1 MKLIHPLIILR
12 ILSIILIIGGLSI
25 FCCIPI
31 ALIYQE
37 SFWTFIYSGLIS
49 GLLGLTAFIYT
60 RNEDMSQVSSR
71 DGYVAVTLSWLE
83 FSLLGCMPYL
93 FSGEIPNF
101 FNAFFESTS
110 GITTTGASI
119 LTNIEG
125 LPKSILFWRQLTH
138 WIGGIGIILLI
149 IIILPSLKIR
159 TQQFLTLESSLKE
172 KILPKTKSIG
182 LRLLYVYLILTFV
195 ETLLLWL
202 GEMDLF
208 DSVCHAFTTIATG
221 GFSTKND
228 SIASCSPYTQNVI
241 SVFMYLSGIS
251 FVLFYFIVK
260 KKFNKVYTNEE
271 LWFYTAIVLISGI
284 LVSITIIP
292 TMGTVSDAF
301 RTGFFQ
307 VISIITTTGL
317 ATSDFAQWP
326 DSSVLIIF
334 LLFFTGACAGSTSG
348 GLKMGRI
355 LVAFKNINMTFKRL
369 HHPKLV
375 QPIRYNGRRLSDK
388 ENHSIMSFVVLYVLI
403 FFLGAFVLLL
413 TGIDP
418 ITAVSSS
425 IASIGCVG
433 PALGTAGPMSN
444 FAHFPDSAKLF
455 MSLFMIIGRLEL
467 MSVFVLFSK
476 PFWRL

>member
-1 MKLIHPLIILR
+1 
-12 ILSIILIIGGLSI
+12 
-25 FCCIPI
+25 
-31 ALIYQE
+31 
-37 SFWTFIYSGLIS
+37 
-49 GLLGLTAFIYT
+49 
-60 RNEDMSQVSSR
+60 
-71 DGYVAVTLSWLE
+71 
-83 FSLLGCMPYL
+83 
-93 FSGEIPNF
+93 
-101 FNAFFESTS
+101 
-110 GITTTGASI
+110 
-119 LTNIEG
+119 
-125 LPKSILFWRQLTH
+125 
-138 WIGGIGIILLI
+138 
-149 IIILPSLKIR
+149 
-159 TQQFLTLESSLKE
+159 
-172 KILPKTKSIG
+172 
-182 LRLLYVYLILTFV
+182 
-195 ETLLLWL
+195 
-202 GEMDLF
+202 MDLF
-208 DSVCHAFTTIATG
+208 DSVCHAFTTISTG

-241 SVFMYLSGIS
+241 SVFMYLAGIS

-260 KKFNKVYTNEE
+260 KKFNKVINNEE
-271 LWFYTAIVLISGI
+271 LWFYTAIVLVSGI

-292 TMGTVSDAF
+292 TMGSVSDAF

-307 VISIITTTGL
+307 VLSIISTTGL
-317 ATSDFAQWP
+317 ATSDFAQWS

-355 LVAFKNINMTFKRL
+355 LVAFKNINVTFKRL
-369 HHPKLV
+369 HHPKLM

-455 MSLFMIIGRLEL
+455 MSLFMILGRLEL

>member
-1 MKLIHPLIILR
+1 
-12 ILSIILIIGGLSI
+12 
-25 FCCIPI
+25 
-31 ALIYQE
+31 
-37 SFWTFIYSGLIS
+37 
-49 GLLGLTAFIYT
+49 
-60 RNEDMSQVSSR
+60 
-71 DGYVAVTLSWLE
+71 
-83 FSLLGCMPYL
+83 MPYL
-93 FSGEIPNF
+93 FSGVIPDF

-125 LPKSILFWRQLTH
+125 SPKSILFWRQLTH

-182 LRLLYVYLILTFV
+182 LRLLYVYLTLTFA

-271 LWFYTAIVLISGI
+271 LWFYTAIVL
-284 LVSITIIP
+284 
-292 TMGTVSDAF
+292 
-301 RTGFFQ
+301 
-307 VISIITTTGL
+307 
-317 ATSDFAQWP
+317 
-326 DSSVLIIF
+326 
-334 LLFFTGACAGSTSG
+334 
-348 GLKMGRI
+348 
-355 LVAFKNINMTFKRL
+355 
-369 HHPKLV
+369 
-375 QPIRYNGRRLSDK
+375 
-388 ENHSIMSFVVLYVLI
+388 
-403 FFLGAFVLLL
+403 
-413 TGIDP
+413 
-418 ITAVSSS
+418 
-425 IASIGCVG
+425 
-433 PALGTAGPMSN
+433 
-444 FAHFPDSAKLF
+444 
-455 MSLFMIIGRLEL
+455 
-467 MSVFVLFSK
+467 
-476 PFWRL
+476 

>member
-12 ILSIILIIGGLSI
+12 ILGIILLIMGISI
-25 FCCIPI
+25 LCCIPI
-31 ALIYQE
+31 ALIYDE
-37 SFWTFIYSGLIS
+37 TIWPFVYSS
-49 GLLGLTAFIYT
+49 GIVIILGVAAFIST
-60 RNEDMSQVSSR
+60 RKEDMSQVSSR
-71 DGYVAVTLSWLE
+71 DGYVAVTLAWLE
-83 FSLLGCMPYL
+83 FSVLGCMPYL
-93 FSGEIPNF
+93 FSGAIPHF
-101 FNAFFESTS
+101 VNALFESTS

-119 LTNIEG
+119 LTEIES

-182 LRLLYVYLILTFV
+182 LRLLYVYLTFTLL

-260 KKFNKVYTNEE
+260 RKFNKIAHNEE
-271 LWFYTAIVLISGI
+271 LWLYTALVLVCGI

-292 TMGTVSDAF
+292 YMGSVSDAF
-301 RTGFFQ
+301 RHGFFQ

-326 DSSVLIIF
+326 DSSLLILF
-334 LLFFTGACAGSTSG
+334 LLFFSGACAGSTSG
-348 GLKMGRI
+348 GLKTGRI
-355 LVAFKNINMTFKRL
+355 LVVFKNINMVFKRL
-369 HHPKLV
+369 HHPKVV
-375 QPIRYNGRRLSDK
+375 QPIRVNGRKLTEK
-388 ENHSIMSFVVLYVLI
+388 ENHSIMSFVVLYIIV
-403 FFLGAFVLLL
+403 FFIGSFVLLL

-425 IASIGCVG
+425 IASLGCVG
-433 PALGTAGPMSN
+433 PALGTAGPMSS
-444 FAHFPDSAKLF
+444 FAHFPDAAKLF
-455 MSLFMIIGRLEL
+455 MSLFMIIGRLE
-467 MSVFVLFSK
+467 MMAVFVIFSRS
-476 PFWRL
+476 FWKL